1 MRHFLVNVSI
11 RSQMMISKK
20 TLERRAYWVQ
30 EIRTLSGNFGEDSDR
45 LERELSVEIHANGS
59 EGLIDHLRLCGAIP
73 ESYAESST
81 EEKLYSKYTDA
92 LLAEAF
98 RFLGLRSLVLAERA
112 DAADVDV
119 FAKDYSFVADAKAFR
134 LSRTAKNQ
142 KDFKIQAMDG
152 WRRDKAY
159 AMVVCPIYQ
168 LPSSSSQVYHQAT
181 TRNVCIFTYA
191 HLAMLVKLAED
202 KGKKAAQK
210 ALTAV
215 FTAIPELNPSKEA
228 TAYWQ
233 AVNRALLASA
243 KEMPE
248 LWRLEKIAA
257 AEAITAAKTE
267 ALTYLDNLRET
278 IMRMSHKEALT
289 ELVRINKIES
299 KVAKINSVRD
309 NRLLDI
315 A

>member
-1 MRHFLVNVSI
+1 MEMIGKKALKR
-11 RSQMMISKK
+11 RS
-20 TLERRAYWVQ
+20 YWVE
-30 EIRTLSGNFGEDSDR
+30 EIRRLSGNFGDDSSR
-45 LERELSVEIHANGS
+45 LERELSVEIAANGG
-59 EGLIDHLRLCGAIP
+59 EGLIDHLRLFGAIP
-73 ESYAESST
+73 ESYSHDSS

-98 RFLGLRSLVLAERA
+98 RFLGLRSLVLTERG

-119 FAKDYSFVADAKAFR
+119 FAAKYSFVADAKSFR

-152 WRRDKAY
+152 WKRGKPY

-168 LPSSSSQVYHQAT
+168 LPNSSSQIYQQAT
-181 TRNVCIFTYA
+181 TRNVCIFTYS
-191 HLAMLVKLAED
+191 HLAMLIRLATDEGTR
-202 KGKKAAQK
+202 KAQK

-228 TAYWQ
+228 TGYWQ
-233 AVNRALLASA
+233 AINRTLLASS
-243 KEMPE
+243 KGMTE

-257 AEAITAAKTE
+257 AEAIIAAKEE
-267 ALTYLDNLRET
+267 ALTYLSNLRET
-278 IMRMSHKEALT
+278 IMRMSHEEALM

-299 KVAKINSVRD
+299 KITKINSVRD

-315 A
+315 L

>member
-1 MRHFLVNVSI
+1 M
-11 RSQMMISKK
+11 
-20 TLERRAYWVQ
+20 E
-30 EIRTLSGNFGEDSDR
+30 EIRTLSGNFGEDSGR
-45 LERELSVEIHANGS
+45 LERELSIEIRANGS

-73 ESYAESST
+73 ESYGESST

-92 LLAEAF
+92 LLAGAF

-119 FAKDYSFVADAKAFR
+119 FAQDYSFVADAKAFR

-191 HLAMLVKLAED
+191 HLSMLVKLAED
-202 KGKKAAQK
+202 KGPKTAQK
-210 ALTAV
+210 ALAAV
-215 FTAIPELNPSKEA
+215 FMIRT
-228 TAYWQ
+228 
-233 AVNRALLASA
+233 
-243 KEMPE
+243 
-248 LWRLEKIAA
+248 
-257 AEAITAAKTE
+257 
-267 ALTYLDNLRET
+267 LREHEDEFVVPLQFT
-278 IMRMSHKEALT
+278 NYR
-289 ELVRINKIES
+289 
-299 KVAKINSVRD
+299 
-309 NRLLDI
+309 
-315 A
+315 